1 MCLELE
7 VELNTIATCFE
18 RRYGHAVLCSWLRPF
33 TTSRKL
39 AFSIPDGVIGIFHWL
54 NPSGRIIALGSA
66 EKREI
71 FSGLKG
77 AGALG

>member
-1 MCLELE
+1 
-7 VELNTIATCFE
+7 
-18 RRYGHAVLCSWLRPF
+18 
-33 TTSRKL
+33 
-39 AFSIPDGVIGIFHWL
+39 VIGIFHWL